1 MRRLYPYR
9 RAIALTKAARRR
21 SAAIYRRL
29 GAERL
34 SFPEAFDEERQRNSF
49 CDRLSV
55 VVKAVGFGKG
65 WWTPGDGLVCSKG
78 NVLRTTRAPQL
89 LSSSTPQPLS
99 SSTPQP
105 LSPSAPQPLSSSGF
119 GSSSSSILPTRNGK
133 SLRCFGSRTACG
145 DVASHIARCMSDNL
159 GDPSWASLS
168 GTCTS
173 HRTTQHFGQN
183 GNRSK
188 REYPR

>member
-105 LSPSAPQPLSSSGF
+105 LSPSAPQL
-119 GSSSSSILPTRNGK
+119 
-133 SLRCFGSRTACG
+133 LRFWFLVIIDSANPERK
-145 DVASHIARCMSDNL
+145 IATLLRESYRMWRCSQ
-159 GDPSWASLS
+159 PY
-168 GTCTS
+168 CTM
-173 HRTTQHFGQN
+173 H
-183 GNRSK
+183 
-188 REYPR
+188 E